1 MIKTVYELI
10 FQVSGISEDIM
21 SKGTQGQGDIHKGGR
36 EGGREVIKYYI
47 IFIVW
52 WSFERTLLRNTEFYL
67 IITFLEIDIT
77 SRSESQHF
85 MDL

>member
-36 EGGREVIKYYI
+36 EGGNQVLHYFHSLVI
-47 IFIVW
+47 V
-52 WSFERTLLRNTEFYL
+52 
-67 IITFLEIDIT
+67 
-77 SRSESQHF
+77 
-85 MDL
+85 

>member
-36 EGGREVIKYYI
+36 EVIRYYI

-52 WSFERTLLRNTEFYL
+52 SSFERTLLRNTEFYL

>member
-36 EGGREVIKYYI
+36 EGGREGGNQILHFHSLVI
-47 IFIVW
+47 F
-52 WSFERTLLRNTEFYL
+52 
-67 IITFLEIDIT
+67 
-77 SRSESQHF
+77 
-85 MDL
+85 

>member
-1 MIKTVYELI
+1 MNLFFRCLEFPKTSC
-10 FQVSGISEDIM
+10 Q
-21 SKGTQGQGDIHKGGR
+21 KGRRDKGRFTR
-36 EGGREVIKYYI
+36 EGGREVIRYYI

-52 WSFERTLLRNTEFYL
+52 LSFERTLLRNTEFYL